1 MKLRLGD
8 LAHVRASLHGPDL
21 SLAVIAWGE
30 AEYALLVRESTVAR
44 LLAFLGQQTRAAV
57 VRHDLPRLH
66 SLIFVLSGV
75 MQEPASVLRL
85 DPAGQLLSSRLL
97 LLEIDKEPQLL

>member
-1 MKLRLGD
+1 MNVHLGD

-30 AEYALLVRESTVAR
+30 AEYARLVNELTVAR
-44 LLAFLGQQTRAAV
+44 LLAFLGHQTPAAV

-75 MQEPASVLRL
+75 MQEPASLLRI

-97 LLEIDKEPQLL
+97 LLEIDKEPELL